1 MKELIDLLSYDKSIW
16 LYPNG
21 FCLLNGGSPVRQQ
34 FYRYRDGDILS
45 VKAKEFFSLSSSEA
59 TDIEIVVANEP
70 PIIVPK
76 ELFQEEDALKFAD
89 LQYDAGKISRSFSC
103 DMEAYKLVY
112 FLYQNEQNALDR
124 LPLVKHYTSYWDLIH
139 NYIGRKQH
147 SQNLIWVAEH
157 EQYLDMYVQK
167 KGKAVLLNR
176 FDYVTAE
183 DELYHIVNVRHQYL
197 LGDAPVTIVSNIHRS
212 PLKTLVKKHLD
223 NYSWID

>member
-139 NYIGRKQH
+139 KHISKKQQA
-147 SQNLIWVAEH
+147 QNLIWVAEH
-157 EQYLDMYVQK
+157 ELYLDMYVEK

-183 DELYHIVNVRHQYL
+183 DKLYHILNVRHQCQ
-197 LGDAPVTIVSNIHRS
+197 LGDAHITIVSNIHRS
-212 PLKTLVKKHLD
+212 PLKTLVKKYLD